1 MIKLNLADKIT
12 IEHIKDIA
20 LILVATFL
28 IVLAAGQAKLEEE
41 NKVLKERY
49 EQTKEIN
56 TLLIKENK
64 ELEKWKK
71 VESN

>member
-28 IVLAAGQAKLEEE
+28 LILAAGQAELQDQNRK
-41 NKVLKERY
+41 LKERY

-56 TLLIKENK
+56 TILIKENK
-64 ELEKWKK
+64 ELERKG
-71 VESN
+71 E

>member
-28 IVLAAGQAKLEEE
+28 LILAAGQAELQDQ
-41 NKVLKERY
+41 NKALKERY

-56 TLLIKENK
+56 TILIKENK
-64 ELEKWKK
+64 ELERKG
-71 VESN
+71 E

>member
-1 MIKLNLADKIT
+1 MIKLNLADKLT

-28 IVLAAGQAKLEEE
+28 IVLAAGQAELQDQNRK
-41 NKVLKERY
+41 LKERY

-56 TLLIKENK
+56 TLLIKDLKEKEIEND
-64 ELEKWKK
+64 
-71 VESN
+71 